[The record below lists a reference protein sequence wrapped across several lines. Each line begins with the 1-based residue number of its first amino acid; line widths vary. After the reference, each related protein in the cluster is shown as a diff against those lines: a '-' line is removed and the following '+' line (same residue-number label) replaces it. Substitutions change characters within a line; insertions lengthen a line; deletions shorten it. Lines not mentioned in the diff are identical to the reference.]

1 MGVCSVLEMRLKTE
15 PWQESLIDKK
25 MECARAVYNATLSET
40 MKNYNRIIN
49 TREWQDDQKKVRA
62 FYSGRKAGEKI
73 PQEIKDIFNKRQKQ
87 YQEALLT
94 KFGIAK
100 IAQKHARYYNKN
112 VSSNMASV
120 GIGAPVWSSID
131 KFLYGDGKKVK
142 YKRPGELNSLA
153 SNGKSGILLKQ
164 DEKGYY
170 LYLSNQKAKA
180 KPLKVYLYDTRTD
193 YDRDMISRKIL
204 IVRLVRK
211 AYENGYKYYVQLTVD
226 GAPYERT
233 DEKGEPL
240 CKRGEG
246 KVGLVIDGNNV
257 YAVSDK
263 ESRMFKLDE
272 NFKEYEKAME
282 EIETRIEYLRRLNNP
297 NNYEENGTIKRGRLT
312 WNKSCEYKR
321 AAKEKKEMTRKRRE
335 TLAITQN
342 VVIKEILEMENDIY
356 VEKKS
361 YRTKK
366 ENYDPDKSDAEYS
379 VKKIRRKKI
388 QNFAPATFLE
398 KLKTKLGDRG
408 ALTEISGFGEYF
420 YYCCDSGKSDEERF
434 KNNKVTL
441 DGRVYNAFSYR
452 AVMLKNME
460 NKKLDVEGV
469 KKDLSIIG

>member
-1 MGVCSVLEMRLKTE
+1 MGVCSVLEMRLKIE
-15 PWQESLIDKK
+15 PWQAHIIDKK
-25 MECARAVYNATLSET
+25 MECARAVYNATLSEA

-73 PQEIKDIFNKRQKQ
+73 PPEIKDILDKRRAQ

-94 KFGIAK
+94 KFGIVK
-100 IAQKHARYYNKN
+100 IAQKHAKYYNKN
-112 VSSNMASV
+112 ISSNMASV
-120 GIGAPVWSSID
+120 GIGAAVWLSID
-131 KFLYGDGKKVK
+131 KFLYGEGKKVK
-142 YKRPGELNSLA
+142 YKHPGELNSLA
-153 SNGKSGILLKQ
+153 SNGKSGMMLKQ

-170 LYLSNQKAKA
+170 LYLANQMAKA
-180 KPLKVYLYDTRTD
+180 KPLKLYLYNTRTD
-193 YDRDMISRKIL
+193 YDQDMISRKIL
-204 IVRLVRK
+204 IVRLIRK
-211 AYENGYKYYVQLTVD
+211 SYENGNRYFVQLTVD
-226 GAPYERT
+226 GEPYEKT
-233 DEKGEPL
+233 NENGELL
-240 CKRGEG
+240 CKRDEG

-263 ESRMFKLDE
+263 ESHRFKLDE
-272 NFKEYEKAME
+272 NFKEYEKALE

-297 NNYEENGTIKRGRLT
+297 DNYEENGTIKRGRLT

-321 AAKEKKEMTRKRRE
+321 AVREKKKLTRKRRE
-335 TLAITQN
+335 TLAIRQSI
-342 VVIKEILEMENDIY
+342 VIKEILEMGNDIY

-366 ENYDPDKSDAEYS
+366 ENYDPEKTDAEYS

-388 QNFAPATFLE
+388 QNFAPAAFLA

-408 ALTEISGFGEYF
+408 ALTEISDFKEYF
-420 YYCCDSGKSDEERF
+420 YYCCDSGKSEEERF

-441 DGRVYNAFSYR
+441 NGRVYNAFCYR

-460 NKKLDVEGV
+460 NKELDVEGV
-469 KKDLSIIG
+469 KKDLSVIS